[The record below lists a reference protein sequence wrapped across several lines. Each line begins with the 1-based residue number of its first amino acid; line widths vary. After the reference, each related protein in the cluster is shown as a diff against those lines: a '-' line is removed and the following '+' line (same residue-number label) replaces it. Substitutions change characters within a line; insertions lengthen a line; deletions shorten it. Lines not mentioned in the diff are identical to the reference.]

1 MSIQDLGAIGELISA
16 IAVLGS
22 LMYIALQVRQTNRQI
37 AINSDLQ
44 IRTSAVDA
52 WTTIAANPE
61 NARVWYLG
69 LNDIEKLTPEE
80 KSHFYVL
87 LVNVFLVFEARY
99 DHYLSGN
106 LDEAGWQRIWRSINA
121 LIVRPSVRE
130 WYETSGAPIH
140 KPEFV
145 REIERMVEQVEA
157 DA

>member
-1 MSIQDLGAIGELISA
+1 VSIQDLGALGELISA

-22 LMYIALQVRQTNRQI
+22 LIYIALQVRQTNRQI
-37 AINSDLQ
+37 SINSDLQ

-52 WTTIAANPE
+52 WTTISANPE

-69 LNDIEKLTPEE
+69 LNDIDQLQPEE

-87 LVNVFLVFEARY
+87 LVSVFLVFEARY

-106 LDEAGWQRIWRSINA
+106 LDEDGWQRIWRSVNA
-121 LIVRPSVRE
+121 LMARESVRE
-130 WYETSGAPIH
+130 WYKIGGAPIH

-145 REIERMVEQVEA
+145 NEIEKMIKIQEV